1 VPELPIAG
9 LPIPDLAA
17 ADYRL
22 ARFLLERGLAAIYL
36 IGFIVAYRQFPALA
50 GERGLTPATLI
61 VRGVPLRRAPSLFH
75 LVGYSDAKLRAIG
88 LVGAALAALYL
99 AGIPQ
104 QLPLPVTMAG
114 WLVLWALYVSIVNVG
129 GTWYGFGW
137 ESLLLEAGFLAMFLG
152 NHETDPPWLVLLAF
166 RWLAFRV
173 EFGAGLI
180 KLRGDVCWRRLTC
193 MEYHHETQPLPNP
206 VSWFAH
212 HAPHRYHRLEAV
224 GNFAAQLVLP
234 LGLFLPQ
241 PFASVAAALM
251 ITTQLYLVVTGNY
264 AWLNWITIVILAAGV
279 ADPVAAAV
287 LPTDALATLAG
298 VGSPPLG
305 LPAWFAAFTLA
316 LAALVTYLSWWPVRN
331 MASARQAM
339 NASFNPFHLVN
350 TYGAFGSVSRDRYE
364 LIIEGTSADRPGD
377 DAEWRE
383 YRFKAKPGDP
393 RRMPPLVAPYHLRLD
408 WLLWF
413 VPLSPAY
420 ADGWFAPFLARL
432 LAGDRAIIRLMGP
445 NPFPEAPPRWIRVR
459 LFRYE
464 FTSWREL
471 RATGAWW
478 RRRPAG
484 TLVPPVGREDLLF
497 GDEP

>member
-1 VPELPIAG
+1 MPELPIAG

-17 ADYRL
+17 PDYRL

-36 IGFIVAYRQFPALA
+36 VGFIVAYRQFPALA
-50 GERGLTPATLI
+50 GERGLTPATRI
-61 VRGVPLRRAPSLFH
+61 VRGVPFRRAPSLFH
-75 LVGYSDAKLRAIG
+75 LVGYSDAKLRAIA
-88 LVGAALAALYL
+88 LAGAAVGALYL

-114 WLVLWALYVSIVNVG
+114 WLVLWALYQSIVNVG

-137 ESLLLEAGFLAMFLG
+137 ESLLLEAGFLAVFLG
-152 NHETDPPWLVLLAF
+152 NDATDPPWLVMLAF

-206 VSWFAH
+206 ISWFAH
-212 HAPHRYHRLEAV
+212 RAPRWYHRLEAV

-234 LGLFLPQ
+234 FGLFLPQ

-264 AWLNWITIVILAAGV
+264 AWLNWITIVILAAGLV
-279 ADPVAAAV
+279 DPVAAAV
-287 LPTDALATLAG
+287 LPPDALAALAG
-298 VGSPPLG
+298 VGGQPLG
-305 LPAWFAAFTLA
+305 LPAWFAALTLA

-339 NASFNPFHLVN
+339 NASFNPFHVVN

-377 DAEWRE
+377 DADWRE

-393 RRMPPLVAPYHLRLD
+393 RRMPPQVAPYHLRLD

-413 VPLSPAY
+413 IPLSPAY
-420 ADGWFAPFLARL
+420 AGDWFAPFLARL
-432 LAGDRAIIRLMGP
+432 LAGDRAILRLMGP

-478 RRRPAG
+478 RRQPSG
-484 TLVPPVGREDLLF
+484 TLVPPVRREDLLF
-497 GDEP
+497 GGEP